1 MEETVYR
8 LEHSLGRA
16 PTEREIASAMG
27 MALAEYQQLLADING
42 SHMLPID
49 QVSDDYL
56 ASHEPQGSNPLNALL
71 EESNRTGL
79 IRAIDNLPERERLLM
94 VLYYQQKLNM
104 REIGLVLDISES
116 RVCQLHSLAITRLQ
130 ATLVG

>member
-1 MEETVYR
+1 
-8 LEHSLGRA
+8 
-16 PTEREIASAMG
+16 
-27 MALAEYQQLLADING
+27 
-42 SHMLPID
+42 MLPID